1 MLADKGRESFAFFRQ
16 PFHVVDVARSGAG
29 VSVEITT
36 PILELHEN
44 GIVAE
49 VVSDDARVA
58 TEIPVSFHE
67 TFDRACLVRSLVCR
81 ITILPLMKFLNYT
94 FAVVLGAS
102 VASWVTCRMV
112 DRSSAEPPAPVAQPV
127 VRAAETVTAPSTDAA
142 DRERLAR
149 ENAELKTELAAAR
162 AKLVENDVTLKQTAE
177 QLEEL
182 RRPMI
187 ADILSS
193 SLRAELKSGEVV
205 VTGGYRL
212 ADGRRLYA
220 FAKPVVEQADGKS
233 VIKIEGRYLTLTD
246 EVGQSVGLDNLA
258 TNAANT
264 LQHGEVWVPAEEQE
278 VLAKLQATAGTD
290 VQSYPSISVQSGRS
304 GTISIGNTQL
314 KVTPT
319 LAGEG
324 DGLGLELRL
333 EQPQ

>member
-1 MLADKGRESFAFFRQ
+1 
-16 PFHVVDVARSGAG
+16 
-29 VSVEITT
+29 
-36 PILELHEN
+36 
-44 GIVAE
+44 
-49 VVSDDARVA
+49 
-58 TEIPVSFHE
+58 
-67 TFDRACLVRSLVCR
+67 
-81 ITILPLMKFLNYT
+81 
-94 FAVVLGAS
+94 
-102 VASWVTCRMV
+102 
-112 DRSSAEPPAPVAQPV
+112 
-127 VRAAETVTAPSTDAA
+127 
-142 DRERLAR
+142 
-149 ENAELKTELAAAR
+149 
-162 AKLVENDVTLKQTAE
+162 LKQTTE

-220 FAKPVVEQADGKS
+220 FAKPIVEQVDGKS
-233 VIKIEGRYLTLTD
+233 VVKIEGHYLTLTD

-278 VLAKLQATAGTD
+278 VISKLRATAGTD
-290 VQSYPSISVQSGRS
+290 VQTYPSISLQPGRS
-304 GTISIGNTQL
+304 GTITIGNTQL

-319 LAGEG
+319 FAAEG

-333 EQPQ
+333 EQPQQTADAAK